1 MHRKFASC
9 LGVNLTNEYW
19 YNIRFRSTYNCNFF
33 YIILNIPYWLL
44 LWNKRKS
51 ENIVEDKKYHH
62 WAYTSDDSMNK
73 ILKFCMYCLYG
84 YGAYVFIAEMW
95 TKYT

>member
-1 MHRKFASC
+1 MSTGII
-9 LGVNLTNEYW
+9 LGLGLLT
-19 YNIRFRSTYNCNFF
+19 IVFSF
-33 YIILNIPYWLL
+33 YVILNIPYWLL
-44 LWNKRKS
+44 LWNKRKN
-51 ENIVEDKKYHH
+51 EKRTKDKKFHQ

-73 ILKFCMYCLYG
+73 ILKFCMYCLYS